1 MTLRLYMHVHRAGR
15 RRLTPRDSNNVEQHH
30 CHQIDSRIT
39 MDVMQQTQ
47 AAASQSR
54 PYLIYIILY

>member
-1 MTLRLYMHVHRAGR
+1 MHVHRAGR
-15 RRLTPRDSNNVEQHH
+15 RRPTPRDSNNVEQHH